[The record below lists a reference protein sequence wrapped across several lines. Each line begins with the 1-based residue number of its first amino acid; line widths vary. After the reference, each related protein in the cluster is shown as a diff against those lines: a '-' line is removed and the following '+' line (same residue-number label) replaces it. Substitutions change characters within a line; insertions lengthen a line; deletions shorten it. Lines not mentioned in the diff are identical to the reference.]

1 MPDILLSNK
10 DRRGKHEGANAFN
23 SILRQQKL
31 PFYVEWKNPNRH
43 HTHKLIIYK
52 RLTPVNDV
60 DMWDL
65 FTLNWFSSR
74 RGKKN
79 DMNKDFQLFSNYD
92 DAKNNRNPWKFCNYD
107 DPGVGFPRDC
117 GPNGGVGGQWMSM
130 KHGRGYGWENWSFTL
145 KDAGGGG
152 GRATSTTGG
161 GGGSLPSGLKH
172 RYNAASWKSSNTW
185 HDAVGGKHAE
195 HHGGGGTRKIDK
207 SQFVQSKGRES
218 IPKERGFDY
227 IQGGRGE
234 RWRFPPRLV
243 KADWTVAFVTR
254 YNPQG
259 GHNARILDGVHHNT
273 LMGHHGHHAGI
284 HGVSHQNYWIRGH
297 LGHSGLGRTDGH
309 ADHQNHRQWVLQI
322 EQNGEFWAR
331 SALHGWRHLRDDG
344 QVNSYRINNEQLSI
358 NAGRHRGENSDWN
371 MADLMFWDRRLNGAE
386 IEQLKKYLETYL
398 NGGPGDGG
406 AGAAEAAKAAQE
418 LIEIKK
424 QLDIA
429 TKKRV
434 QAEAEMK
441 KAQKQKDD
449 INREKA
455 ELERQKREVAAALE
469 AIRAEK
475 SKVTQSLNQEKARIE
490 AEIRQAT
497 GDKQAK
503 LREIEA
509 SISAA
514 QRTLSD
520 RKSELG
526 GLQRQIQDADRK
538 RTEANNL
545 RAQAEEAMRAAQSAG
560 AEEKERLNR
569 EAAAAKKR
577 ADDAQLEAQRAE
589 QKKQQAETALRLAET
604 KKVEAERLQKE
615 VQAATERLKSA
626 SSSERAK
633 LERELNEA
641 KEKAKRA
648 KKEQEDAENAASSSK
663 AMAEKLKQNTQELEA
678 QIARLK
684 AAVKNNQDLNE
695 KELEKL
701 TRAEQK
707 RMEAESATSKL
718 EAVQLEL
725 KASQEAVKKA
735 SDSERADLAL
745 KLKEAQDKLDAAKKI
760 EADAKAAA
768 AKAQEEAPK
777 DVDESV
783 KTLAT
788 LQAELAMQKY
798 ANVEISKT
806 ETDEDDNTLYYI
818 GGAVAGVIGLMMM
831 T

>member
-1 MPDILLSNK
+1 
-10 DRRGKHEGANAFN
+10 
-23 SILRQQKL
+23 
-31 PFYVEWKNPNRH
+31 
-43 HTHKLIIYK
+43 
-52 RLTPVNDV
+52 
-60 DMWDL
+60 
-65 FTLNWFSSR
+65 
-74 RGKKN
+74 
-79 DMNKDFQLFSNYD
+79 MNK
-92 DAKNNRNPWKFCNYD
+92 K
-107 DPGVGFPRDC
+107 
-117 GPNGGVGGQWMSM
+117 
-130 KHGRGYGWENWSFTL
+130 RGYGWENWSFTL
-145 KDAGGGG
+145 KDAGGSLPS
-152 GRATSTTGG
+152 ALKVE
-161 GGGSLPSGLKH
+161 LPSGLKH
-172 RYNAASWKSSNTW
+172 RYNAASWKSINTW

-195 HHGGGGTRKIDK
+195 HHGGGGTIKIDK
-207 SQFVQSKGRES
+207 SQFVQSKGRDS
-218 IPKERGFDY
+218 VPKERGFDY
-227 IQGGRGE
+227 IQGGREE

-243 KADWTVAFVTR
+243 QANWTVAFVTR
-254 YNPQG
+254 YHPHG
-259 GHNARILDGVHHNT
+259 GHNARILQGVHHNT
-273 LMGHHGHHAGI
+273 IMGHHGHDAGI
-284 HGVSHQNYWIRGH
+284 HGVSYQNNWIGGQRPGQ
-297 LGHSGLGRTDGH
+297 SGLGRTDGK
-309 ADHQNHRQWVLQI
+309 ADHQNHRQWVIQI
-322 EQNGEFWAR
+322 VQNGEFWAR
-331 SALHGWRHLRDDG
+331 SGLHGWRHLRDHG
-344 QVNSYRINNEQLSI
+344 RVNQHHINNEQLAI
-358 NAGRHRGENSDWN
+358 NAGRQGSENSDWN

-398 NGGPGDGG
+398 KGGPADGG
-406 AGAAEAAKAAQE
+406 GDEATEAAQE
-418 LIEIKK
+418 LAEIKQ

-429 TKKRV
+429 TNKRV
-434 QAEAEMK
+434 EAEVEMK

-455 ELERQKREVAAALE
+455 ELEHQKREVAAALE

-475 SKVTQSLNQEKARIE
+475 SRVTQTLTQEKARIE

-509 SISAA
+509 SILAA

-520 RKSELG
+520 RKSELT

-545 RAQAEEAMRAAQSAG
+545 RAQAEEAIRAAQSAG
-560 AEEKERLNR
+560 AEEKERLDR

-589 QKKQQAETALRLAET
+589 QRKQQAETTLRLAET
-604 KKVEAERLQKE
+604 KRAETERLQKE
-615 VQAATERLKSA
+615 VEAATERLKSA

-641 KEKAKRA
+641 KEKTKRA
-648 KKEQEDAENAASSSK
+648 KKEQEDAEHTASSTK
-663 AMAEKLKQNTQELEA
+663 AMAEKLKQNTQDLEA

-684 AAVKNNQDLNE
+684 AAVQNNQDINE

-718 EAVQLEL
+718 EAAQLEL
-725 KASQEAVKKA
+725 KASQEAMKKA
-735 SDSERADLAL
+735 SDSERAELAL
-745 KLKEAQDKLDAAKKI
+745 KVKEAQDKLDAAKKI

-788 LQAELAMQKY
+788 LQAELAMQKD